1 MKSVED
7 NTEGT
12 TCNCKSSSYLNVG
25 LPYFNG
31 LPWRIAKTDII
42 FDVHHKRIA
51 KNLIKYVDIAKSKG
65 GVLADEMGLG
75 KTLEGTDRIFY

>member
-1 MKSVED
+1 
-7 NTEGT
+7 
-12 TCNCKSSSYLNVG
+12 LNVG